1 MYSITLRIVKRL
13 YLLSFD
19 QRSRIRIRMQTKN
32 EQVGFRIS
40 ADLKRELQAVAKRE
54 GRTLSQLCEIL
65 LAGGLETYKKEGSRY
80 LQRLLSHHKKEPPQ

>member
-1 MYSITLRIVKRL
+1 MTNALEFSL
-13 YLLSFD
+13 
-19 QRSRIRIRMQTKN
+19 RMQIKN

-65 LAGGLETYKKEGSRY
+65 LAGGLEAYKKEGSKY
-80 LQRLLSHHKKEPPQ
+80 LQRILSHCKNELSQ